1 MSKGGS
7 TTSNTEI
14 PAWLESAAIENI
26 NKARDVSQIGYT
38 PYYGADVAAF
48 SPMQQQSM
56 QSTGNA
62 ASAFGLAPQGFDAM
76 AGMPQSQTFAN
87 GMQGYSS
94 APLFEQAKDNLYA
107 NAPAQYNAMADMF
120 IDPFTG
126 AAPRSGYGAT
136 AEQARQMVSSGG
148 GGGGDGAGND
158 PFTINRGQTDGD
170 YYGVNS
176 QYNPYKYSTPTEDI
190 SGDGVIDYRDMSFG
204 EGGRRDIPMS
214 EGIIDFLNP
223 FSGIPKMID
232 AAGGLLF
239 DASGVGDPSMTPSE
253 SVNQMNTAAA
263 RYEARLAADAAR
275 AEQSMIRPMPT
286 GGLINTDNNPLL
298 RGDLATALNNEY
310 ALQTALRDE
319 ELQVHELPRTTP
331 YVAPVINT
339 VNSGG
344 GGNNYSAPSVTTTRK
359 QREDRRDNQGPAG
372 QSSSSSAGN
381 GTGRYFN

>member
-148 GGGGDGAGND
+148 GGGDGAGND

-176 QYNPYKYSTPTEDI
+176 QYNPYKYSTPTKDI

-223 FSGIPKMID
+223 FSGIPKAID
-232 AAGGLLF
+232 AVGGLLF

-331 YVAPVINT
+331 YVAPVITSGQGNGGGGSRAIGVSST
-339 VNSGG
+339 GAGRNQKGSTYSGGGLAAASGYGGISGG
-344 GGNNYSAPSVTTTRK
+344 GGK
-359 QREDRRDNQGPAG
+359 
-372 QSSSSSAGN
+372 
-381 GTGRYFN
+381 